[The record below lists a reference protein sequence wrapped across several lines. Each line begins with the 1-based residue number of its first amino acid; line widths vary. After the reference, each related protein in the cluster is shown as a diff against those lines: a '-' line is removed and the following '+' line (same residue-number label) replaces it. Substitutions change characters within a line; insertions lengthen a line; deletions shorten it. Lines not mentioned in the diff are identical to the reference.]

1 MWYVLY
7 CVLYLLRS
15 LWYRNACCKQDFIFG
30 YSEWRPHPKGLPLL
44 MVKITGGLAS
54 LSLWY
59 WCSGVTRSRIWKQI
73 IVTVAH
79 FFVHEVHWTNPL
91 WHTEFRILTLFFSSH
106 QKAHNNNKSSPSIS
120 PSATIWAH
128 SICQRTYKSSWFR
141 SWGTPPTNTWQW
153 QLGVPSWER
162 TTFTRG
168 RSMKCNDIGKPTE
181 IKYDKTCDLEMVWC
195 DMMRHDVT
203 DCDFLAQQ
211 PTFCSHQHTLRSWA
225 MLTTYRSFGQA
236 GNTPLNS
243 AEAKVSQTKQDKTKP
258 TSVLNRESPGK
269 T

>member
-1 MWYVLY
+1 MLY
-7 CVLYLLRS
+7 CTFCEVYGIETHAVNKTSS
-15 LWYRNACCKQDFIFG
+15 LGIPND
-30 YSEWRPHPKGLPLL
+30 
-44 MVKITGGLAS
+44 VKITGGLAS
-54 LSLWY
+54 LSLWCR
-59 WCSGVTRSRIWKQI
+59 CSGVARSRIWKQN

-79 FFVHEVHWTNPL
+79 FFVREVHWKNPL
-91 WHTEFRILTLFFSSH
+91 WHKEFRILTLFFSSH
-106 QKAHNNNKSSPSIS
+106 QKTHNNNKSSPSIS

-153 QLGVPSWER
+153 QLGVPSCRGR

-181 IKYDKTCDLEMVWC
+181 IKYDKKCELEMVWC

-211 PTFCSHQHTLRSWA
+211 PTFKVPSTHLAVLGHVDNLPVFRPSWQYTSELSRSKGF
-225 MLTTYRSFGQA
+225 TNKA
-236 GNTPLNS
+236 G
-243 AEAKVSQTKQDKTKP
+243 
-258 TSVLNRESPGK
+258 
-269 T
+269 